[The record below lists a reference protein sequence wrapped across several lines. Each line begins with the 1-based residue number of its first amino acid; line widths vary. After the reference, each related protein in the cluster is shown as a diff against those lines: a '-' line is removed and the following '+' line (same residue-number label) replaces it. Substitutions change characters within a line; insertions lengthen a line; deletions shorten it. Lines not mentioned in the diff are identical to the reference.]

1 MSALATGIEVAP
13 NAIASGTCDTSERIR
28 LAALATRPP
37 TVIAWC
43 VVGAL
48 DHAFFGPNGA
58 LYGIAGGPPDAR
70 RAVLVV
76 SPPGV
81 DAVRARRVLFR
92 LVHALAAAG
101 LGALLVDPR
110 GSGESALAFAET
122 SLPTHVAD
130 IRDGLHE
137 LARRFPEAHQRL
149 VAVRYGAVP
158 ALVAAQPPAADA
170 LLLVDPCLDVRAAL
184 RQDLRGEIAKRMRRG
199 AGEDDAGDDRAA
211 LVARLDAGQPIVL
224 DGERFPPALWR
235 GLNGSQPAA
244 LLAIWGDDATVLR
257 SGRETFAP
265 FYRQLP
271 QARVTVAEPA
281 FESAA
286 LAWARA

>member
-1 MSALATGIEVAP
+1 VEYL
-13 NAIASGTCDTSERIR
+13 
-28 LAALATRPP
+28 
-37 TVIAWC
+37 
-43 VVGAL
+43 
-48 DHAFFGPNGA
+48 FFGPNGA

-81 DAVRARRVLFR
+81 DAVRARRVLVR
-92 LVHALAAAG
+92 LVRALAAAG
-101 LGALLVDPR
+101 FGALLIDPR
-110 GSGESALAFAET
+110 GSGESTLEFEET

-149 VAVRYGAVP
+149 IAVRYGAVP
-158 ALVAAQPPAADA
+158 ALVAVQPPVADA
-170 LLLVDPCLDVRAAL
+170 LLLVDPCLDVRAAM

-199 AGEDDAGDDRAA
+199 PADDDSENRDAFIAQ
-211 LVARLDAGQPIVL
+211 LDAGQSIVL

-244 LLAIWGDDATVLR
+244 LLAIWGERATVLR
-257 SGRETFAP
+257 SGRETFIP
-265 FYRQLP
+265 FHRQLP
-271 QARVTVAEPA
+271 QARVTVEEPA
-281 FESAA
+281 FEAAA

>member
-1 MSALATGIEVAP
+1 MSAVATGIEVAP
-13 NAIASGTCDTSERIR
+13 NAIARGTGDTPGGYAPSGAQS
-28 LAALATRPP
+28 ALGVATRPP
-37 TVIAWC
+37 AVVAWC

-92 LVHALAAAG
+92 LVRALAAAG
-101 LGALLVDPR
+101 HGALLLDPR
-110 GSGESALAFAET
+110 GSGESALAFEET

-149 VAVRYGAVP
+149 IAVRYGAVP

-199 AGEDDAGDDRAA
+199 GPAGEEDDRDA
-211 LVARLDAGQPIVL
+211 LIARLDAGQPVVL
-224 DGERFPPALWR
+224 DGERFPR
-235 GLNGSQPAA
+235 
-244 LLAIWGDDATVLR
+244 R
-257 SGRETFAP
+257 SGGGSTAASRWRCWPSGATAP
-265 FYRQLP
+265 P
-271 QARVTVAEPA
+271 CC
-281 FESAA
+281 AA
-286 LAWARA
+286 VGRRSSRSTGSFPRRA

>member
-1 MSALATGIEVAP
+1 VS
-13 NAIASGTCDTSERIR
+13 
-28 LAALATRPP
+28 
-37 TVIAWC
+37 
-43 VVGAL
+43 AL
-48 DHAFFGPNGA
+48 DHAFFGPNRA

-81 DAVRARRVLFR
+81 DAVRARRVLYR
-92 LVHALAAAG
+92 LVRSLAAAG
-101 LGALLVDPR
+101 HGTLLVDPR
-110 GSGESALAFAET
+110 GSGESALTFEAT

-149 VAVRYGAVP
+149 IAVRYGAVP
-158 ALVAAQPPAADA
+158 ALVAAQPPAAEA

-199 AGEDDAGDDRAA
+199 TPAGDDDNRDA
-211 LVARLDAGQPIVL
+211 LIAQLDAGQAVVL

-244 LLAIWGDDATVLR
+244 LLAIWGDRATVVR
-257 SGRETFAP
+257 SGRDTFIP
-265 FYRQLP
+265 FHRQLP
-271 QARVTVAEPA
+271 QARVIVEEPA
-281 FESAA
+281 FEAAA
-286 LAWARA
+286 LAWARS

>member
-1 MSALATGIEVAP
+1 VP
-13 NAIASGTCDTSERIR
+13 
-28 LAALATRPP
+28 
-37 TVIAWC
+37 
-43 VVGAL
+43 AL
-48 DHAFFGPNGA
+48 DHLFFGPNEA
-58 LYGIAGGPPDAR
+58 LYGVAGGPPDAR
-70 RAVLVV
+70 RSVLVV

-92 LVHALAAAG
+92 LVRALAAAG
-101 LGALLVDPR
+101 HGALLLDPR
-110 GSGESALAFAET
+110 GSGESAQAFEET
-122 SLPTHVAD
+122 SLATHVAD

-137 LARRFPEAHQRL
+137 LARRFPEAHQR
-149 VAVRYGAVP
+149 VIAVRYGAIP
-158 ALVAAQPPAADA
+158 ALAAVQPPAADA

-184 RQDLRGEIAKRMRRG
+184 RQDLRGELAKRMRRSG
-199 AGEDDAGDDRAA
+199 DEDDGEGDGEDRDA

-244 LLAIWGDDATVLR
+244 LLAIWGDGATVLR
-257 SGRETFAP
+257 SGRDTFVP
-265 FYRQLP
+265 FHRQLP
-271 QARVTVAEPA
+271 QARVTVEEPA

>member
-1 MSALATGIEVAP
+1 VT
-13 NAIASGTCDTSERIR
+13 
-28 LAALATRPP
+28 
-37 TVIAWC
+37 
-43 VVGAL
+43 AL
-48 DHAFFGPNGA
+48 DYAFFGPNGA

-92 LVHALAAAG
+92 LVRALAAAG

-110 GSGESALAFAET
+110 GSGESALAFEET

-137 LARRFPEAHQRL
+137 LARRFPEAHQR
-149 VAVRYGAVP
+149 VIAVRYGAVP
-158 ALVAAQPPAADA
+158 ALVAVQPPAADA
-170 LLLVDPCLDVRAAL
+170 LLLIDPCLDVRAAL

-199 AGEDDAGDDRAA
+199 APSDDDRDA
-211 LVARLDAGQPIVL
+211 LVAQLDAGQSVVL

-244 LLAIWGDDATVLR
+244 LLAIWGDRATVLR
-257 SGRETFAP
+257 SGRETFLP
-265 FYRQLP
+265 FHRQLP
-271 QARVTVAEPA
+271 QARVTVEEPA
-281 FESAA
+281 FEAAA

>member
-1 MSALATGIEVAP
+1 MSAVATGIEVAP
-13 NAIASGTCDTSERIR
+13 NAIARGTCDTPGRIR

-37 TVIAWC
+37 TVVAWC

-92 LVHALAAAG
+92 LVRALSSAG

-122 SLPTHVAD
+122 SLQTHVAD

-149 VAVRYGAVP
+149 IAVRYGAVP

-184 RQDLRGEIAKRMRRG
+184 RQDLRSETTRMGLGDGTEADDNRASLIAQ
-199 AGEDDAGDDRAA
+199 
-211 LVARLDAGQPIVL
+211 LDAGQAVVL

-244 LLAIWGDDATVLR
+244 LLAIWGDRATVVR
-257 SGRETFAP
+257 SGRDTFAP
-265 FYRQLP
+265 FHRQLP
-271 QARVTVAEPA
+271 QASVTVEEPA
-281 FESAA
+281 FEALA
-286 LAWARA
+286 LAWARS

>member
-1 MSALATGIEVAP
+1 MS
-13 NAIASGTCDTSERIR
+13 R
-28 LAALATRPP
+28 
-37 TVIAWC
+37 
-43 VVGAL
+43 L
-48 DHAFFGPNGA
+48 DHAFFGPNDA
-58 LYGIAGGPPDAR
+58 LYGIAGGPAAAR

-92 LVHALAAAG
+92 LVRALAHAG

-110 GSGESALAFAET
+110 GSGESALAFEET

-149 VAVRYGAVP
+149 IAIRYGAVP
-158 ALVAAQPPAADA
+158 ALAAAQPPAADA

-199 AGEDDAGDDRAA
+199 ASASEGEGEDRDA
-211 LVARLDAGQPIVL
+211 LVAQLDAGKSIVL
-224 DGERFPPALWR
+224 DGERFPQALWR

-244 LLAIWGDDATVLR
+244 LLAIWGDRATVLR
-257 SGRETFAP
+257 SGRETFLP

-271 QARVTVAEPA
+271 QARVTVEDPA
-281 FESAA
+281 FEAAA